1 MPVVSAPAITGDGG
15 FVQLDTESD
24 RFKHVPVGAK
34 NLQVLPESSDTKH
47 LVECG
52 TFHVARCRVGEFG
65 LQIQHVVGQIW
76 AAFGWDKSRYVAVQ
90 CYHWVELTAQL
101 KGPSGLAG
109 LSLVGKASMS
119 WSPIVRLDYGAIA
132 PPCLGPTIRFA
143 CLQVPDPWETRQQS

>member
-1 MPVVSAPAITGDGG
+1 MRHMQKGSKACRAEKKGEC
-15 FVQLDTESD
+15 L
-24 RFKHVPVGAK
+24 KH
-34 NLQVLPESSDTKH
+34 
-47 LVECG
+47 
-52 TFHVARCRVGEFG
+52 
-65 LQIQHVVGQIW
+65 IQ
-76 AAFGWDKSRYVAVQ
+76 
-90 CYHWVELTAQL
+90 TAQL